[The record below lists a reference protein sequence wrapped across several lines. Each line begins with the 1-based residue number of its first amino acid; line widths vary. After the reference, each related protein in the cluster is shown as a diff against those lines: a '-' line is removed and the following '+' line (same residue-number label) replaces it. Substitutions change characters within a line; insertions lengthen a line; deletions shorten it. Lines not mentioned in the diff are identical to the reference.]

1 MYINDDIPYL
11 GPQCAAQPL
20 PTPHRRSS
28 DNRRRPSRRPRRAL
42 QVYGKWTRSDI
53 VKCFIGTDKAWKKW
67 VQWFSS
73 SVSSYM
79 CSDFYQVI
87 SVSMR
92 HLTISVQVHF
102 LNTCSARRALRGGR
116 LWLPKWFRRVTGKG
130 YTTRWSTRGCPTP
143 KIPVISLANNWGSKN
158 YHITISPQRICT

>member
-1 MYINDDIPYL
+1 MIF
-11 GPQCAAQPL
+11 
-20 PTPHRRSS
+20 PTLDRSVQRS
-28 DNRRRPSRRPRRAL
+28 HCRRRTGVVPTIGDVHRVDLVGHYKCTENELGRISLSASSEQIKL
-42 QVYGKWTRSDI
+42 EKNGFNGFHLVFQV
-53 VKCFIGTDKAWKKW
+53 
-67 VQWFSS
+67 
-73 SVSSYM
+73 M